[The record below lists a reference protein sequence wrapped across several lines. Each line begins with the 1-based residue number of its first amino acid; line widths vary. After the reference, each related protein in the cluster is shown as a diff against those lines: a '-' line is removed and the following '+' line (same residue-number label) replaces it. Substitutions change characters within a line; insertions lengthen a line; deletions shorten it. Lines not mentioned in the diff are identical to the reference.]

1 MTDIKDI
8 NQPSVDIGIL
18 GGTGLYD
25 MEGIENLKTVEVKT
39 PFGWPS
45 DAYIMG
51 NLRSKKIAFLSR
63 HGRGHRLSPS
73 EINYRANIY
82 GFKML
87 GTKRILSVNSV
98 GSLKEEIKPT
108 DIVLPDQFY
117 DKTFRENTFF
127 GKGLVAHI
135 GLAEPVCLELSD
147 YLYKTGKNLGLRIHK
162 KGIYICI
169 QGPHFSTIAES
180 QIYRK
185 WGCDVIGMTSATE
198 AKLCRE
204 AEICYASI
212 SMVTDYDVWHETEGH
227 VSVEMILDNMK
238 KNVINAKRIIK
249 EAVKAIP
256 ESRGKE
262 CECQDALKNCIV
274 TDPSK
279 IPVSTR
285 KKLDLIVRKYL
296 KFEQK
301 GEKR

>member
-1 MTDIKDI
+1 MTDTE
-8 NQPSVDIGIL
+8 NRNSPSADIGLL

-25 MEGIENLKTVEVKT
+25 MEGIEDLQSVELDT
-39 PFGWPS
+39 PFGKPS
-45 DAYIMG
+45 DAYVTGI
-51 NLRSKKIAFLSR
+51 LEAKKIAFLSR

-87 GTKRILSVNSV
+87 GVSRIISVNSV

-127 GKGLVAHI
+127 GQGLIAHI
-135 GLAEPVCLELSD
+135 GFAEPVCPDLSRV
-147 YLYKTGKNLGLRIHK
+147 LYRKGKNMGIRVHK
-162 KGIYICI
+162 KGTYICI

-204 AEICYASI
+204 AEICYASMSLI
-212 SMVTDYDVWHETEGH
+212 TDYDVWHETEGH

-238 KNVINAKRIIK
+238 KNVQNAKNIIK
-249 EAVKAIP
+249 RAVKELP
-256 ESRGKE
+256 EPHELK
-262 CECQDALKNCIV
+262 CECQHALKNCIV
-274 TDPSK
+274 TDPGK
-279 IPVSTR
+279 IPPSTR
-285 KKLDLIVRKYL
+285 EKLSYIVDKYL
-296 KFEQK
+296 NK
-301 GEKR
+301 EK

>member
-1 MTDIKDI
+1 MTETENK
-8 NQPSVDIGIL
+8 NLPLADIGLL

-25 MEGIENLKTVEVKT
+25 MEGIEDLKSVELET
-39 PFGWPS
+39 PFGKPS
-45 DAYIMG
+45 DAYVTG
-51 NLRSKKIAFLSR
+51 VLEGKRIAFLSR

-87 GTKRILSVNSV
+87 GVDRVISVNSV

-108 DIVLPDQFY
+108 DIVFPDQFY

-127 GKGLVAHI
+127 GDGLVAHI
-135 GLAEPVCLELSD
+135 GFAEPVCPDLSHV
-147 YLYKTGKNLGLRIHK
+147 LYETGQNLGLRVHK
-162 KGIYICI
+162 KGTYICI

-204 AEICYASI
+204 AEICYASMSLI
-212 SMVTDYDVWHETEGH
+212 TDYDVWHETEGH

-238 KNVINAKRIIK
+238 KNVQNAKNIIK
-249 EAVKAIP
+249 KAV
-256 ESRGKE
+256 ESLPKRGEKK
-262 CECQDALKNCIV
+262 CGCQDALKNCIV
-274 TDPSK
+274 TDPGK
-279 IPVSTR
+279 IPASVR
-285 KKLDLIVRKYL
+285 KKLGLIVNKYL
-296 KFEQK
+296 KS
-301 GEKR
+301 